1 MMTLCVGGA
10 RIPPKAQEES
20 VPGLS
25 PTAGSSL
32 ACGSIT
38 PNFTGHFP
46 HEQCLCQSFYKNIS
60 HTELGPILTP
70 YFN

>member
-1 MMTLCVGGA
+1 MTLGAGRA
-10 RIPPKAQEES
+10 RIPPKAQEDS

-38 PNFTGHFP
+38 PNFTGYFP
-46 HEQCLCQSFYKNIS
+46 HEHVCAQVFIR
-60 HTELGPILTP
+60 T
-70 YFN
+70 

>member
-1 MMTLCVGGA
+1 MMTPCVGRA

-38 PNFTGHFP
+38 PNFTGYIP
-46 HEQCLCQSFYKNIS
+46 HENVCAQVFIRTLVIQNW
-60 HTELGPILTP
+60 GPS
-70 YFN
+70 